1 MKRIIMMLTVAAFM
15 VVALSVT
22 APLAFAAA
30 NSCPDIGGCKT
41 TDNPDKNNPKF
52 VTSNTGKS
60 PVHECNQNPS
70 GKCK

>member
-22 APLAFAAA
+22 APLAFAA
-30 NSCPDIGGCKT
+30 NSCPGINGCKT
-41 TDNPDKNNPKF
+41 TDNPDKNNSKF